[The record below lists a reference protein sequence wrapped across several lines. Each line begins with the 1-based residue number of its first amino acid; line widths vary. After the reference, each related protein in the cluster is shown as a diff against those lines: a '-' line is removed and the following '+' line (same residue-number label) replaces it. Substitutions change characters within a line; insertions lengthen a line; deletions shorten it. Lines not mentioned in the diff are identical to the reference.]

1 MTRSTGRSLV
11 PAASLSLLLCFTS
24 AAGAQVGRAEDRCH
38 QEILRG
44 MAGIKKGRDGQR
56 SRCLKFGNY
65 DDCVDTDSHTRVHEN
80 VMRNRVAG
88 PASPCTEALGAGSSI
103 GDFGPASCPAEG
115 NDCDLVVPS
124 IQDASDLADCIVCIE
139 EGYDRRI
146 RDALGWPRA
155 LPGDPDERRCTRALG
170 QSSAAAVKKAIHETA
185 ACARGGTKPFS
196 CPVDASD
203 ESRFGHA
210 LSTITKKAVQCGL
223 EEGKAPGAVVNLC
236 EGAAVDPAGLVECF
250 RGLARCLACRGANAA
265 LGQVEDCT
273 IFSGYAGCDDAP

>member
-1 MTRSTGRSLV
+1 MTRSTSRALV
-11 PAASLSLLLCFTS
+11 SAASLTLLLGLGGVAES
-24 AAGAQVGRAEDRCH
+24 QVGSAEDRCH

-65 DDCVDTDSHTRVHEN
+65 EDCVETDSHTRVHEN

-103 GDFGPASCPAEG
+103 GDFGPASCPSEG
-115 NDCDLVVPS
+115 NGCDVLVPS

-139 EGYDRRI
+139 QGYDLRI
-146 RDALGWPRA
+146 RDALGWPRP
-155 LPGDPDERRCTRALG
+155 LPGDPDERRCTRALA
-170 QSSAAAVKKAIHETA
+170 QFSAAAVKKAIHETA

-196 CPVDASD
+196 CPLDASD

-210 LSTITKKAVQCGL
+210 LSTIGKKAVQCGL
-223 EEGKAPGAVVNLC
+223 EQGKAPGAVANLC
-236 EGAAVDPAGLVECF
+236 GGAAVDGAGLVECF
-250 RGLARCLACRGANAA
+250 RGLARCLACRGVNAA
-265 LGQVEDCT
+265 LGQVEDCAT
-273 IFSGYAGCDDAP
+273 FSGVAGCDDAP